1 MLVKE
6 KENYIDIQAFSRC
19 LLVSAW
25 TVVIMV
31 KTQMDTS
38 SIKPWRL
45 HLLKYSFFFF
55 GFIIFIIELAVFFLV
70 SKVLVKLKQKTNG
83 CASV

>member
-1 MLVKE
+1 MLASQRLNCSDYGKDPDG
-6 KENYIDIQAFSRC
+6 YLFH
-19 LLVSAW
+19 
-25 TVVIMV
+25 
-31 KTQMDTS
+31 KTMKTS
-38 SIKPWRL
+38 PPQIFF
-45 HLLKYSFFFF
+45 FFFF